1 MQTIG
6 MGIKS
11 MALGGLVAALLLAT
25 PFASGAEQTRESYTA
40 QVEPICKTNTEAS
53 GRILKG
59 IKGMVKAGKLK
70 PAATKFSKAAQALKK
85 TLNQLRAVP
94 PPSSDKARL
103 EKWLGYI
110 KDEVELLERT
120 AQKLEAGNKTGA
132 QEMAVRLTYTAN
144 RANNQVLPFEFKYC
158 RANPAQFTG

>member
-11 MALGGLVAALLLAT
+11 MALGGLVAALLLGA

-40 QVEPICKTNTEAS
+40 QVEPICKSNTEAS

-59 IKGMVKAGKLK
+59 VKGIVRAGKLTV
-70 PAATKFSKAAQALKK
+70 AGAKFTKAAQALKK

-94 PPSSDKARL
+94 PPTADKARL

-110 KDEVELLERT
+110 KEEVELLERT
-120 AQKLEAGNKTGA
+120 AQKLKAGNKTGA

-144 RANNQVLPFEFKYC
+144 RANNQVLSFEFKYC
-158 RANPAQFTG
+158 RANPSQFAG